1 MPVGL
6 RMQGA
11 AELVVGLGAAG
22 LRDRSRRG
30 RGRCV
35 HHTQASGHR
44 RGGRSALAVFRPS
57 ASTSA
62 AACVLI
68 DDRHRQAVQVPGRV
82 DDRAEVDRRHDGREH
97 RGEGDRRD
105 PDLLVSQT
113 LDRSHVET
121 GWCMRAHRR

>member
-6 RMQGA
+6 RMPGA
-11 AELVVGLGAAG
+11 AELVVGLGAAA

-35 HHTQASGHR
+35 HHPQASGHR

-68 DDRHRQAVQVPGRV
+68 DDHHRQAVQVPGRV
-82 DDRAEVDRRHDGREH
+82 DDRAEVDRRMTAVYTAARRIGAIQIFLFRRTGPLA
-97 RGEGDRRD
+97 RGDW
-105 PDLLVSQT
+105 V
-113 LDRSHVET
+113 V
-121 GWCMRAHRR
+121 